1 MTGWMGTLTKIMTL
15 TLIKFP
21 LCAISNFHNNS
32 QNKHL
37 HSAEEGSEVR
47 GSSVTC
53 PKWGKLLIWNSDVS
67 YSSSKTVLTIQHLSL
82 SLSLSLSL
90 THYSHTQLIIGI
102 MSFHSKI
109 VTISTQLIQI
119 LLLYYLLYSRLK
131 QGCLRYFLLWV
142 RSNQS

>member
-82 SLSLSLSL
+82 SLSLSLSHSL
-90 THYSHTQLIIGI
+90 TTVIHNSLLELWVFIA
-102 MSFHSKI
+102 K
-109 VTISTQLIQI
+109 
-119 LLLYYLLYSRLK
+119 LLLFPPNSFK
-131 QGCLRYFLLWV
+131 YFYCITYCTV
-142 RSNQS
+142 DSNRVV